1 MQIQSTG
8 SILSH
13 SMKIRKA
20 SRDVTFLWKLKL
32 RMLLEWLLSAAGN
45 SIKASRS
52 KGANSW
58 LTLVKLYL
66 GRKAT

>member
-1 MQIQSTG
+1 MQIQRTEN
-8 SILSH
+8 ILSH
-13 SMKIRKA
+13 SMQIRKT

-32 RMLLEWLLSAAGN
+32 RMLLGWLLSAAGN
-45 SIKASRS
+45 SIKASRGT
-52 KGANSW
+52 GANSW